1 MPHNP
6 TRRTALT
13 ALAAAALALP
23 SCEWDGHFTVLG
35 YSTQPNYDPAIRTV
49 RVPIFQNQT
58 FYKGIEFE
66 LTEAVVR
73 EIEAKTP
80 YKVVGL
86 DCDAD
91 TELTGAIIVL
101 NKNLLNRNPLN
112 EVREAEM
119 TMSADVVW
127 RNLRTGEVLSGPRLK
142 PGELPPPPDAKTT
155 PVRVQSVASFIPEL
169 GESLA
174 TARKKNVDR
183 LAIQVV
189 SMMEA
194 PW

>member
-1 MPHNP
+1 MCRAGFA
-6 TRRTALT
+6 TL
-13 ALAAAALALP
+13 LAAAALVLP

-35 YSTQPNYDPAIRTV
+35 YNTRPNYDTSVRTV
-49 RVPIFQNQT
+49 RVPVFQNLT
-58 FYKGIEFE
+58 YIRGIEFD
-66 LTEAVVR
+66 LTQAIVR

-86 DCDAD
+86 NCDAD
-91 TELTGAIIVL
+91 TELTGTVVVL
-101 NKNLLNRNPLN
+101 GKALLNRNQLN
-112 EVREAEM
+112 EVREAE
-119 TMSADVVW
+119 TALAVDVVW
-127 RNLRTGEVLSGPRLK
+127 RNLRTGEVLSGPRLR
-142 PGELPPPPDAKTT
+142 PGELPPPPDAKPV
-155 PVRVQSVASFIPEL
+155 PVRINSTASFIPEL
-169 GESLA
+169 GESFA